1 MQLSMLKARNE
12 DSFGLDY
19 VTVYNWGTYDKNPD
33 SIKPDLQHSWI
44 TGENRAGK
52 STVLDAVVTLLTPN
66 RKRLYNAASGAEKS
80 SERNEKSYIKGAYNQ
95 GEEGAVKYLRPDE
108 GEYSVLIGCFRTK
121 ITSRVVCLAQVLW
134 LHDEKV
140 SKFFVVSE
148 RALTIDDF
156 KGASNISLLKK
167 QLKTIDPAAIKVH
180 DQFNDYS
187 HAFMKLFGMRSG
199 KALELFGV
207 AVSLR
212 DLENL
217 GAFIRNSMLDR
228 LDVSGQVDTVIELHR
243 NSAETYKNII
253 KAKEQIEILGPL
265 PDSWETYNRCSQE
278 IADREIQLSILKP
291 YLSYQYID
299 VCTVKKKQHEAGKQ
313 TYELKS
319 NGVTQKKNQA
329 EDKIK
334 SLEVALSQDK
344 GANQIEKLEIEIDA
358 LKSKSEGQRKA
369 AGLFD
374 EDAFA
379 LDLPGCADEASFAQT
394 MTNAKQLESHLPEAI
409 NQIEANL
416 SEANLTCSKK
426 SEELQSLKSELDSL
440 GKRDSN
446 IPDVHASV
454 RARVAD
460 AVGLTNDD
468 LPFLGELIEVRKNE
482 RAWEGALERLLHG
495 NSLYVLVEEKNYSKV
510 TTYVKQNNLRG
521 KLSFMR
527 VDSKTAFKVRPEQ
540 DDNLFAYSKIAIK
553 QCDLSLWIERHLRK
567 IADHL
572 CCDSAQ
578 DLMASNRG
586 LTKEGLVKNDSE
598 RHVKDDRSN
607 VNDRTKYILGW
618 DTKLKREALV
628 EKIQI
633 VAADFSSAQK
643 LAGEHKSKLD
653 EINKQ
658 LGAAKN
664 LGRFK
669 SFDEVAHGLTASL
682 IAAKE
687 ENLKL
692 LEEKNKN
699 AKLLRDQLAKANGE
713 LQDFSQQL
721 KELEKQINTLQV
733 HIDGLDNDIH
743 QYRANYETIASTDAI
758 GMFLPLDQVLSDMG
772 FDIHKEQFADAL
784 SSLNEKLRKLKDAKS
799 TERDRA
805 SRIATGCMNKFRD
818 KWSDECY
825 DLDPSIHHAKEF
837 LEKYNSLKDEDLPKY
852 ESRFREMF
860 TKKGLN
866 AVTLLDQTMREKVDE
881 IKDSIELINKPLKNT
896 LYSPTTK
903 ISLLCKDI
911 ENNRSVAD
919 FQARIRKCL
928 SRTTEEFDRERQ
940 LEAFQA
946 VNELVEY
953 LTAKETETDRD
964 RALDVRNW
972 LEFYAVE
979 TNIETGK
986 IENYYWSSG
995 GGSGGQKTK
1004 LTLTILASA
1013 MAYQFGLTED
1023 AVSADSFNF
1032 VMLDEAFA
1040 RMDQKNSE
1048 LVLSIFKEVGFQ
1060 IMVASPP
1067 MYGFLVEPHID
1078 CFHFASINEAKSKS
1092 RVYTATRIQT
1102 EQILGRKLHS
1112 KKPVDSRA
1120 MSAGAESLSVSP

>member
-1 MQLSMLKARNE
+1 MQLSILKARSE

-33 SIKPDLQHSWI
+33 TIKPELQHSWI

-66 RKRLYNAASGAEKS
+66 RKRLYNAASGSEKS

-108 GEYSVLIGCFRTK
+108 GDYSVLIGCFRTK
-121 ITSRVVCLAQVLW
+121 NSNRVICLAQVLW

-140 SKFFVVSE
+140 SKFFVVSQK
-148 RALTIDDF
+148 ALTIDEF

-167 QLKTIDPAAIKVH
+167 QLKAIDPTAVKVY

-187 HAFMKLFGMRSG
+187 HAYMKLFGMRSG

-212 DLENL
+212 DLDNL

-228 LDVSGQVDTVIELHR
+228 LDVSAQINTVIELHR
-243 NSAETYKNII
+243 NSAETYKNIL
-253 KAKEQIEILGPL
+253 KAKDQIEILKPL
-265 PDSWETYNRCSQE
+265 PESWETYKKCVQE
-278 IADREIQLSILKP
+278 IADRDVQLAILKP

-299 VCTVKKKQHEAGKQ
+299 VCDLKNKEHETAKLD
-313 TYELKS
+313 YELKG
-319 NGVTQKKNQA
+319 NVLTQKKNQV
-329 EDKIK
+329 EDKIE

-344 GANQIEKLEIEIDA
+344 GANQIEKLEIEIEA
-358 LKSKSEGQRKA
+358 LKSKREIQIKSAE
-369 AGLFD
+369 LFN
-374 EDAFA
+374 EDALV
-379 LDLPGCADEASFAQT
+379 LDLSGCEDEISYTETIHGAGALHS
-394 MTNAKQLESHLPEAI
+394 QLPVECELVEGDL
-409 NQIEANL
+409 NNANL
-416 SEANLTCSKK
+416 QCSKK
-426 SEELQSLKSELDSL
+426 AEELNSLKSELDSL

-446 IPDVHASV
+446 IPDYYASV
-454 RARVAD
+454 RSRVAE
-460 AVGLTNDD
+460 ALGLTNND
-468 LPFLGELIEVRKNE
+468 LPFLGELVEVKKIEHE
-482 RAWEGALERLLHG
+482 WEGALERLLHASAL
-495 NSLYVLVEEKNYSKV
+495 NVLVEEKHYSIV

-521 KLSFMR
+521 KLSFMK
-527 VDSKTAFKVRPEQ
+527 VDSKSVIKVRPER
-540 DDNLFAYSKIAIK
+540 DDNLFAFSKIAIK
-553 QCDLSLWIERHLRK
+553 ECNLSPWIERHLRK

-578 DLMASNRG
+578 EVMASNRG
-586 LTKEGLVKNDSE
+586 ITKEGFIRNDSE

-607 VNDRTKYILGW
+607 VNDRTKFILGW
-618 DTKLKREALV
+618 DTKLKRDAVV
-628 EKIQI
+628 ERIQEI
-633 VAADFSSAQK
+633 ASEFSVLQK
-643 LAGEHKSKLD
+643 LASEHKIKLD
-653 EINKQ
+653 ELNKKV
-658 LGAAKN
+658 AAA
-664 LGRFK
+664 RSISRYK
-669 SFDEVAHGLTASL
+669 SFDEVAHHLTASQ
-682 IAAKE
+682 IATKE
-687 ENLKL
+687 DSLKI

-699 AKLLRDQLAKANGE
+699 AKLLRSQLVLAKDQLTE
-713 LQDFSQQL
+713 F
-721 KELEKQINTLQV
+721 EKQIKDVERQINTIQV
-733 HIDGLDNDIH
+733 YIDEINKSIL
-743 QYRANYETIASTDAI
+743 QYRTSYETVTTDEI
-758 GMFLPLDQVLSDMG
+758 TKMFPLLDQVRTDLRLDLY
-772 FDIHKEQFADAL
+772 KELFADAFNAI
-784 SSLNEKLRKLKDAKS
+784 NEKLRKLKDSKTA
-799 TERDRA
+799 ERDRV
-805 SRIATGCMNKFRD
+805 SKIATGCMSKFRD
-818 KWSDECY
+818 KWDDECY
-825 DLDPSIHHAKEF
+825 DLDPSIQHADEF
-837 LEKYNSLKDEDLPKY
+837 LEKYNSLKNEDLPKY
-852 ESRFREMF
+852 EAGFREMF

-866 AVTLLDQTMREKVDE
+866 AVTILDQTMREKVDE
-881 IKDSIELINKPLKNT
+881 IRDSIELINKPLKNT

-911 ENNRSVAD
+911 ENSRSVAD

-928 SRTTEEFDRERQ
+928 SRTTEDFDSERQ
-940 LEAFQA
+940 IEAFQA

-979 TNIETGK
+979 TNVETEK

-1023 AVSADSFNF
+1023 AVSSDSFNF

-1078 CFHFASINEAKSKS
+1078 CFHFASINEEKSKS
-1092 RVYTATRIQT
+1092 RIYTATRLQT
-1102 EQILGRKLHS
+1102 EEILGRKLHS
-1112 KKPVDSRA
+1112 KKNSEGVRSIEF
-1120 MSAGAESLSVSP
+1120 ESV